1 MLLSWK
7 SCMCV
12 APKYE
17 NALCMVYPIM
27 VQCLKQCVKYFTH
40 KNKYWNSWSHT
51 LESNNTF
58 YDRYADVGLFF
69 KKK

>member
-7 SCMCV
+7 SCICA

-17 NALCMVYPIM
+17 NVLCMVYPIM
-27 VQCLKQCVKYFTH
+27 LQCLKQCLKYFTH
-40 KNKYWNSWSHT
+40 KNKYWNSWVYT

-58 YDRYADVGLFF
+58 YDRHADVGLFF
-69 KKK
+69 